1 MRRPYGLVI
10 AILAASSI
18 AIAAQGPPGGRGAP
32 QPPRTPRAAA
42 PVDFSGYW
50 VSVVTEDW
58 RWRMVTPARGDFA
71 GVPLNAAA
79 RKLGQAWDPA
89 KDEAEGNQCKAYGA
103 AGIMRMPGRLHITWQ
118 DDTTLKIDTDQ
129 GTQTRVFHFGGK
141 PAPGIKPSW
150 QGYSSANWE
159 GPQRGSAP
167 PDFTPIALNPRE
179 GTRGRSLEVVTTN
192 LRAGYLRK
200 NGVPYSEN
208 TVLREYFDLSNERN
222 GDTWF
227 VVTTIV
233 EDPTNRDTR
242 GGQQYDYPSAGSGIG
257 NIYVN
262 AKWLFKV
269 SGMYQLP
276 YSVNVSA
283 FYNARQGYPFERFVQ
298 GPSRRNGGG
307 VGNVLIDPVGESRL
321 PTFQNLDFHVER
333 PIAAGRV
340 RFVPSLD
347 VFNVSNNNTVQAIRG
362 TQNAANANNIQAIV
376 APRVLRL
383 GIRFNW

>member
-1 MRRPYGLVI
+1 MRSSVLTALV
-10 AILAASSI
+10 LAATI
-18 AIAAQGPPGGRGAP
+18 GVAAQGPPAGRGGAPGAPGGRGA

-42 PVDFSGYW
+42 PVDFTGYW

-129 GTQTRVFHFGGK
+129 GTQTRLLHFGGK

-159 GPQRGSAP
+159 GPQRGSGP
-167 PDFTPIALNPRE
+167 PDFLPIALNPRE

-200 NGVPYSEN
+200 NGVPYSEAATITEYITRLPEAPN
-208 TVLREYFDLSNERN
+208 GEAWLHVL
-222 GDTWF
+222 
-227 VVTTIV
+227 TIV
-233 EDPTNRDTR
+233 EDPRYLND
-242 GGQQYDYPSAGSGIG
+242 
-257 NIYVN
+257 
-262 AKWLFKV
+262 
-269 SGMYQLP
+269 
-276 YSVNVSA
+276 A
-283 FYNARQGYPFERFVQ
+283 FYTSTHFKREA
-298 GPSRRNGGG
+298 NGSKW
-307 VGNVLIDPVGESRL
+307 N
-321 PTFQNLDFHVER
+321 PTQCR
-333 PIAAGRV
+333 
-340 RFVPSLD
+340 
-347 VFNVSNNNTVQAIRG
+347 T
-362 TQNAANANNIQAIV
+362 
-376 APRVLRL
+376 APPPPAP
-383 GIRFNW
+383 